1 MFVVYRFGG
10 NFFPR
15 GSNAGDRVV
24 STKEAEE
31 HCGTSD
37 LWKASEH
44 IIAKSGSE
52 SRLAFDRQV
61 PLDIVRSVKCL
72 SGGLARSLK
81 FDTSGGLDK
90 QTLRGVRELTQDS
103 AGLLDTL
110 LQASH

>member
-1 MFVVYRFGG
+1 MYVVTVFEGILFLGARMQV
-10 NFFPR
+10 
-15 GSNAGDRVV
+15 DRVV

-31 HCGTSD
+31 HFGTSD